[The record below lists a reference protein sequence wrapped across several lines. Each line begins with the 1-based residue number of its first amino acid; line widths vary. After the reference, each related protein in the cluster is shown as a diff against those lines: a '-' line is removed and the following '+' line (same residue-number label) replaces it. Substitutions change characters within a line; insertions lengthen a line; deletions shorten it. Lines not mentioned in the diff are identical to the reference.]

1 MALEHTPYDS
11 DGKGPFTKEEFH
23 QYYNGSLREW
33 AIATP
38 EHVKAPPARAPT
50 APIAKMTHPPAQGEG
65 TIESTAKAQR
75 THTTTPHSPGH
86 LLANAAA
93 SLGIAEHGSLLPDAL
108 MPSAVKIVHGWN
120 YPMPLPGQAPIGK
133 RIEPHLLLA
142 AAKLA
147 RGLHQLIAMSS
158 AKSSDGQ
165 VMIDHKLIAEY
176 LATPT
181 DGAIDPDITTDL
193 MINLETTDVVNVE
206 THEPGAE
213 HDTQYFYNFLIEPA
227 PA

>member
-1 MALEHTPYDS
+1 
-11 DGKGPFTKEEFH
+11 
-23 QYYNGSLREW
+23 
-33 AIATP
+33 
-38 EHVKAPPARAPT
+38 
-50 APIAKMTHPPAQGEG
+50 
-65 TIESTAKAQR
+65 
-75 THTTTPHSPGH
+75 
-86 LLANAAA
+86 
-93 SLGIAEHGSLLPDAL
+93 
-108 MPSAVKIVHGWN
+108 
-120 YPMPLPGQAPIGK
+120 MPLPGHAPIGK
-133 RIEPHLLLA
+133 RIEPPLLFA

-147 RGLHQLIAMSS
+147 RGLHQLITMSS
-158 AKSSDGQ
+158 TKSSDGQ